1 MRECV
6 RDSNGLPSRMS
17 FIFGR
22 QQTPE
27 EIKEIR
33 QQRKSYQDYLRTTKT
48 NVEADVNK
56 QAITPESG
64 QDILKKIQESET
76 WLEKHPNANFNELTA
91 NQDAANVEISRILKT
106 DQPKRVMKNTILAL
120 PVIAAE
126 GIQQKTLT
134 SEQAEKIKE
143 IAVNTDKWYKKQ
155 SSSATE
161 IQFSQEQLKLKD
173 SLQTALVQADVVK
186 YVQDKLEGVRT
197 LQTSALES
205 QLATQ
210 EANITAL
217 QSQKVDIKEGAKV
230 GLSTLAKVF
239 IGLTITFFFLMCGSF
254 AANYAIGRPPA
265 YRVLYFCYG
274 AFPLFAP
281 FILLYSIYRRIR
293 YGKRPLYAMLPIST
307 EPSFTTFGKW
317 FWNPLFYWIPDH
329 NSIQAMKEYTESLA
343 QVVG

>member
-1 MRECV
+1 
-6 RDSNGLPSRMS
+6 MS
-17 FIFGR
+17 FIFAR

-33 QQRKSYQDYLRTTKT
+33 QQRQKYQDYLSTTKT

-64 QDILKKIQESET
+64 QAILKKIQGSET
-76 WLEKHPNANFNELTA
+76 WLEKHPNANFNELVTS
-91 NQDAANVEISRILKT
+91 QDATNVEISRILKT
-106 DQPKRVMKNTILAL
+106 DKPKRVMNNTILAL

-126 GIQQKTLT
+126 GIQKKTLT
-134 SEQAEKIKE
+134 NEQAEKLKE
-143 IAVNTDKWYKKQ
+143 IAANTAKWYKKH
-155 SSSATE
+155 SATATE
-161 IQFSQEQLKLKD
+161 IEFSQEQLKLKD
-173 SLQTALVQADVVK
+173 SIQTGLVQPDAVMF
-186 YVQDKLEGVRT
+186 VQYNLDAAST
-197 LQTSALES
+197 LQTSDLE
-205 QLATQ
+205 ANIAKQ
-210 EANITAL
+210 EANL
-217 QSQKVDIKEGAKV
+217 SEVKSQTVDYKEGANAAI
-230 GLSTLAKVF
+230 STTAKVF
-239 IGLTITFFFLMCGSF
+239 LIFILVIFFLMCGSF

-307 EPSFTTFGKW
+307 EPSFTPLGRW